1 MRNKLAVLACA
12 VTLAATTAVTAFT
25 EISATAATGPAATGP
40 AVTRPVATPRIVA
53 HFDLARGQ
61 MPENIALEPDGTAD
75 VTFAGARQVAAVSP
89 AGATRVLATLPAPA
103 DGGVHTPAL
112 GFALTTGI
120 VRAHDGTLYFLYASG
135 TPDLTGVW
143 RLRPGGTPHR
153 IAALP
158 ADGLPNGLVLDE
170 RHHRLYAAD
179 SVRGEILT
187 VPTTGGD
194 PTTWSAAPELAASGF
209 LGVNGL
215 KIHRGALWATNL
227 DRGTVLRIPFG
238 PGGRPGPVRTT
249 ATGLTGIDD
258 FAFTGRGDEILAAL
272 DGPGTVV
279 RIRRDG
285 TSSTVL
291 TAADGLQNPTSV
303 ALRRGTLYVLSAAYT
318 TATDPNLLLAPV
330 PGRVAGAGN
339 PPGDH
344 R

>member
-1 MRNKLAVLACA
+1 MRKKLTARKLTALACT
-12 VTLAATTAVTAFT
+12 VTAAGMTAVTAL
-25 EISATAATGPAATGP
+25 TASPAAASTGPLAK
-40 AVTRPVATPRIVA
+40 PRIAA

-75 VTFAGARQVAAVSP
+75 VTFAAARQVAAVST

-103 DGGVHTPAL
+103 DGGVHTPVL

-120 VRAHDGTLYFLYASG
+120 ARAHGGTLYFLYATG
-135 TPDLTGVW
+135 TSDLTGLW
-143 RLRPGGTPHR
+143 RLRPGGTPQR

-170 RHHRLYAAD
+170 HRGRLYIAD
-179 SVRGEILT
+179 SVLGKIYT
-187 VPTTGGD
+187 VPTKGSTASE
-194 PTTWSAAPELAASGF
+194 PATWSAAPELASTGF

-215 KIHRGALWATNL
+215 KIHDNALWATNL

-238 PGGRPGPVRTT
+238 PGGESGHVRIR
-249 ATGLTGIDD
+249 ASDLTGIDD
-258 FAFTGRGDEILAAL
+258 FAFTGHGDEILAAL
-272 DGPGTVV
+272 NGPDTVV
-279 RIRRDG
+279 RVRRDG

-318 TATDPNLLLAPV
+318 TSTDPNLLLAPASI
-330 PGRVAGAGN
+330 GRS
-339 PPGDH
+339 
-344 R
+344 RK

>member
-1 MRNKLAVLACA
+1 MRKKLTARKLTALAYT
-12 VTLAATTAVTAFT
+12 VTAAGMTAVTAL
-25 EISATAATGPAATGP
+25 TASPAAASTGPLAK
-40 AVTRPVATPRIVA
+40 PRIAA

-75 VTFAGARQVAAVSP
+75 VTFAAARQVAAVST
-89 AGATRVLATLPAPA
+89 AGTTRVLATLPAPA
-103 DGGVHTPAL
+103 DGGVHTPVL

-120 VRAHDGTLYFLYASG
+120 ARAHDGTLYFLYATG
-135 TPDLTGVW
+135 TSDLTGLW
-143 RLRPGGTPHR
+143 RLRPGGTPQR

-170 RHHRLYAAD
+170 HRGRLYVAD
-179 SVRGEILT
+179 SVLGKIYT
-187 VPTTGGD
+187 VPTKGSTGSE
-194 PTTWSAAPELAASGF
+194 PATWSAAPELSATGF

-215 KIHRGALWATNL
+215 KIHDNALWATNL

-238 PGGRPGPVRTT
+238 RRGGPGPVRIR
-249 ATGLTGIDD
+249 ATDLAGIDD

-272 DGPGTVV
+272 NGPNTVV

-303 ALRRGTLYVLSAAYT
+303 ALRHGTLYVLSAAYT
-318 TATDPNLLLAPV
+318 TSTDPNLLLGPASIEGSPK
-330 PGRVAGAGN
+330 
-339 PPGDH
+339 
-344 R
+344 